1 MLKLIKVYGW
11 RIIMNLPNKITLFRV
26 ILVPVFV
33 VIMLLDKGIIPY
45 QNIVGCVIFCIACI
59 SDFFDGY
66 LARKWQLITNFGKF
80 MDPLADKLLVCSA
93 LILFVELGRIPAWA
107 VIIIIGREF
116 IVSGVRLIAAD
127 AGTVIAANML
137 GKIKTNAQMFMS
149 IFMILNIDNQ
159 VFYII
164 TQVLMWAS
172 VVLTV
177 VSLVEYTY
185 SNRKLFLD
193 SK

>member
-1 MLKLIKVYGW
+1 
-11 RIIMNLPNKITLFRV
+11 MNLPNKITLFRV

-33 VIMLLDKGIIPY
+33 VLMLFGDGVVPY
-45 QNIVGCVIFCIACI
+45 NNIVSCVVFCVACI

-66 LARKWQLITNFGKF
+66 LARKWQLVTNFGKF

-93 LILFVELGRIPAWA
+93 LIIFVELGYMPAWS
-107 VIIIIGREF
+107 VVIIIGREF

-127 AGTVIAANML
+127 NGTVIAANML
-137 GKIKTNAQMFMS
+137 GKLKTNAQMFMA
-149 IFMILNIDNQ
+149 IFMILNLNNQ
-159 VFYII
+159 VFKVI
-164 TQVLMWAS
+164 TAILFWAS
-172 VVLTV
+172 IILTI

>member
-1 MLKLIKVYGW
+1 
-11 RIIMNLPNKITLFRV
+11 MNLPNKITLFRV

-33 VIMLLDKGIIPY
+33 VLMLLPQSIIPY
-45 QNIVGCVIFCIACI
+45 KNIISCVIFCVACI

-66 LARKWQLITNFGKF
+66 LARKWKLVTNFGKF

-93 LILFVELGRIPAWA
+93 LIIFVELGYIPSWA
-107 VIIIIGREF
+107 VVIIIGREF
-116 IVSGVRLIAAD
+116 IVSGIRLIAAD
-127 AGTVIAANML
+127 NGTFIAANML

-149 IFMILNIDNQ
+149 IFMILNIDNN
-159 VFYII
+159 VFKII
-164 TQVLMWAS
+164 TLVLMYAS
-172 VVLTV
+172 VALTII
-177 VSLVEYTY
+177 SLIEYTY